1 MDDISNPQLPESPA
15 GRTGWPWSEGKADS
29 YPPTVEWPKITVV
42 TPSFNQGRYIEETI
56 RSVLL
61 QGYPNLEYL
70 IIDGGSTDDTLTVVH
85 RYEPWITKWVSE
97 ADEGQADAINKGFA
111 LSTGELLCWLN
122 SDDLFYAGH
131 LHRMAAAF
139 VDHPDVDF
147 IFSDI
152 DVGPAPESVT
162 SILRGQL
169 IPFAEMVRTLDVPI
183 PQQCSMWRRR
193 AWDSLGGLDPRW
205 QVVLDR
211 EYFLR
216 LVEHCRSLYIP
227 GSGGFFRQH
236 EQAKSSAELAR
247 WADELPRM
255 YHEFFDRDDLAPEI
269 AGLRGETLAMTYLT
283 CAHIADREGKLGA
296 RLSCL
301 AHALASDWRT
311 VIRRLLRRDRRSR
324 DAGQ

>member
-1 MDDISNPQLPESPA
+1 MDEMFHPQLPESPA
-15 GRTGWPWSEGKADS
+15 GRIGWPWSGGETDS
-29 YPPTVEWPKITVV
+29 FPPTAEWPKITVV
-42 TPSFNQGRYIEETI
+42 TPSLNQGQYIEETI

-70 IIDGGSTDDTLTVVH
+70 IIDGGSIDDTLTVIR

-122 SDDLFYAGH
+122 SDDLFYPGH
-131 LHRMAAAF
+131 LQRMATAF
-139 VDHPDVDF
+139 ADHPGVDF

-152 DVGPAPESVT
+152 DVGPAPDSVT
-162 SILRGQL
+162 STLRGRL
-169 IPFAEMVRTLDVPI
+169 MPFADMVRTLEVPI

-193 AWDSLGGLDPRW
+193 AWESLGGLDPRW

-216 LVEHCRSLYIP
+216 LVEHCRTLYIP

-236 EQAKSSAELAR
+236 ERAKSSAELAR
-247 WADELPRM
+247 WADELPKFYR
-255 YHEFFDRDDLAPEI
+255 EFFDRDDLAPET
-269 AGLRGETLAMTYLT
+269 ADLRGETLAMTYLT
-283 CAHIADREGKLGA
+283 CAHIADREGKLGE
-296 RLSCL
+296 RLRYL
-301 AHALASDWRT
+301 AFALASDWRT
-311 VIRRLLRRDRRSR
+311 VARRLTRRAQPYRGAD
-324 DAGQ
+324 

>member
-1 MDDISNPQLPESPA
+1 MDDMSDSQLSKSPT
-15 GRTGWPWSEGKADS
+15 GGMGWPWSKGKAGS
-29 YPPTVEWPKITVV
+29 FPPLAEWPKITVV
-42 TPSFNQGRYIEETI
+42 TPSFNQGQFIEETI

-61 QGYPNLEYL
+61 QDYPNLEYL
-70 IIDGGSTDDTLTVVH
+70 IIDGGSTDDTLTIIR

-111 LSTGELLCWLN
+111 LSAGELLCWLN
-122 SDDLFYAGH
+122 SDDLFYPGH
-131 LHRMAAAF
+131 LHRMGAAF
-139 VDHPDVDF
+139 VDHPEADF

-162 SILRGQL
+162 STLRGQL
-169 IPFAEMVRTLDVPI
+169 IPFSEMVRTLDVPI

-211 EYFLR
+211 EFFLR
-216 LVEHCRSLYIP
+216 LVEHCHTLYIP

-247 WADELPRM
+247 WADELPRL
-255 YHEFFDRDDLAPEI
+255 YREFFDRDDLAPEI
-269 AGLRGETLAMTYLT
+269 AELRGETLAMTYLT
-283 CAHIADREGKLGA
+283 CAHIADREGKLTD
-296 RLSCL
+296 RLRYL
-301 AHALASDWRT
+301 ALALASDWRT
-311 VIRRLLRRDRRSR
+311 VARRLTRRDQQYRG
-324 DAGQ
+324 AEQ